1 MAPKAQSCQRKK
13 TGLCVSG
20 TRTGICKNK
29 KRLSVVY
36 FNQRTCACIC
46 MVEINWKHFLLIF
59 KCFWSFLTMRT
70 RAQACVC
77 WSKYNR
83 RTDRQTNSL
92 TPYTGVC
99 RFFLSVKFANSLL
112 SSLAGDYLN
121 LKDGFKLATNKI
133 KYLLCN
139 LNSFSWRKRW
149 RWDMNTELS
158 GSVGIWIQD
167 PLNTGNIWIPNFLKC
182 GFQMVQC
189 SNGRSMSYVQDQPFQ
204 YRTST
209 CKCYSSLTY
218 NL

>member
-1 MAPKAQSCQRKK
+1 MHLHGWNQLK
-13 TGLCVSG
+13 TFFTHFQVFLIVFDHANPCASM
-20 TRTGICKNK
+20 
-29 KRLSVVY
+29 RLLVKI
-36 FNQRTCACIC
+36 QQTDG
-46 MVEINWKHFLLIF
+46 
-59 KCFWSFLTMRT
+59 
-70 RAQACVC
+70 Q
-77 WSKYNR
+77 
-83 RTDRQTNSL
+83 TDRQTNSL